1 MRDFSLF
8 LLEAEINAAEYDRLY
23 RICCGHLHD
32 LIFSAAAISILV
44 LTLRFDRNVV
54 KEVTG
59 V

>member
-1 MRDFSLF
+1 MRQNRIDC
-8 LLEAEINAAEYDRLY
+8 IGYVAALALPYL
-23 RICCGHLHD
+23 
-32 LIFSAAAISILV
+32 SAAAISILV

>member
-1 MRDFSLF
+1 MRQNTIDIIGYVAATCPTLSL
-8 LLEAEINAAEYDRLY
+8 LPQP
-23 RICCGHLHD
+23 
-32 LIFSAAAISILV
+32 ISILV